1 MGVSKR
7 VRFVALVCIAVFAF
21 TAIAAMPAL
30 VLFDAQTLV
39 DNLFN
44 DLQPVALLPILSTL
58 DFTLPDA
65 PALDVRST
73 RGPPLS

>member
-1 MGVSKR
+1 MGVSRR

-21 TAIAAMPAL
+21 TAITAL
-30 VLFDAQTLV
+30 PGLALFDAQTLV

-44 DLQPVALLPILSTL
+44 DLQPVAPLPTL
-58 DFTLPDA
+58 DPALPDA

>member
-30 VLFDAQTLV
+30 ALFDAQTLV

-44 DLQPVALLPILSTL
+44 DLQPVALLPTL
-58 DFTLPDA
+58 DFTLPDP

>member
-21 TAIAAMPAL
+21 TAITAL
-30 VLFDAQTLV
+30 PVLALFDAQTLV
-39 DNLFN
+39 EDLFN
-44 DLQPVALLPILSTL
+44 DLQPVSLLPTS
-58 DFTLPDA
+58 DVTLPGA